1 MMKRVLI
8 ILAVL
13 SPIELPAQG
22 RQVRL
27 SRGLVITQSTRIV
40 KDTYRLPANE
50 SMDSAIIIVRGD
62 NITVDFAGSTLEG
75 TAPDADPDQARGVA
89 IRIEGGKNVRI
100 INANVRGYKIGIL
113 ARGTRNLELIDN
125 NLSYNWKPRLY
136 SGVEHESLMD
146 WLSHHNNEKDE
157 WMRYGA
163 AVYLTDVKGGTIR
176 GNRIEQG
183 MEGLM
188 LVRSDSMS
196 VWNNVIQFNSGVG
209 IALYRSSYNRI
220 MHNYASFN
228 VRGYSNG

>member
-1 MMKRVLI
+1 MMKRILI

-40 KDTYRLPANE
+40 KDTYRLPGNE

-89 IRIEGGKNVRI
+89 VRIEGGKNVRI

-113 ARGTRNLELIDN
+113 ARGTRNLELIDTTC
-125 NLSYNWKPRLY
+125 R
-136 SGVEHESLMD
+136 
-146 WLSHHNNEKDE
+146 
-157 WMRYGA
+157 
-163 AVYLTDVKGGTIR
+163 
-176 GNRIEQG
+176 
-183 MEGLM
+183 
-188 LVRSDSMS
+188 RSKLDGP
-196 VWNNVIQFNSGVG
+196 Q
-209 IALYRSSYNRI
+209 
-220 MHNYASFN
+220 
-228 VRGYSNG
+228 